1 MHLLSFSNG
10 CDIIAKKQTV
20 IIMMLLL
27 AVIYIVFISLGLP
40 DSVFGVAWPVIHS
53 DLGIAE
59 SFASVYSIIVGVC
72 TSAVSIFAGVLIR
85 KFGTGKV
92 TAVSILLTII
102 GLVGI
107 SFAPNVVVMIIFA
120 VILGYGAGAI
130 DTGLNNFV
138 SLHYKTQ
145 HMNWLHCFWG
155 IGVTASPII
164 MSFFLKDNTSWRN
177 GYRTIALIQAV
188 ILVIVIVTLPLWKR
202 AEQPASVSED
212 VGEKKES
219 KKFTEILKTKALVPS
234 VLSLAFYFAMEN
246 LIGTWGASYLVHIY
260 SLGASEAS
268 KWVSLY
274 FGGIMVGRFISGF
287 IALKCSDNTLIRLGI
302 AVSFVGIIFMMLP
315 IGQTAICGL
324 LLVGIGFGPIFPSI
338 LHTVPARFGKE
349 YSADITGFHMF
360 GAYAVGFLIQLIF
373 GYVATATTFAITPY
387 VLVALAVVLCL
398 FNEYVIKKL
407 KA

>member
-1 MHLLSFSNG
+1 M
-10 CDIIAKKQTV
+10 V
-20 IIMMLLL
+20 LLL

-40 DSVFGVAWPVIHS
+40 DSVFGVAWPVLHS
-53 DLGIAE
+53 ELGIAE
-59 SFASVYSIIVGVC
+59 NFASVYSIIVGIC
-72 TSAVSIFAGVLIR
+72 TSAVSVIAGVLIR
-85 KFGTGKV
+85 KFGTGKI

-107 SFAPNVVVMIIFA
+107 SFAPNIIVMIVFA
-120 VILGYGAGAI
+120 VVLGYGAGAI

-138 SLHYKTQ
+138 SLHYKAQ

-164 MSFFLKDNTSWRN
+164 MSFFLKDNTSWRS
-177 GYRTIALIQAV
+177 GYRAIAFIQTV
-188 ILVIVIVTLPLWKR
+188 ILVIVIVTLPLWKK
-202 AEQPASVSED
+202 ADQPLSND
-212 VGEKKES
+212 IGEKKES
-219 KKFTEILKTKALVPS
+219 KKFSEILKTKGLVPS

-246 LIGTWGASYLVHIY
+246 LIGTWGASYIVHIY
-260 SLGASEAS
+260 SLDASMAS

-274 FGGIMVGRFISGF
+274 FGGIMIGRFIAGF

-302 AVSFVGIIFMMLP
+302 AASFVGIIFMMLP
-315 IGQTAICGL
+315 IGETAIFGL
-324 LLVGIGFGPIFPSI
+324 LLVGIGFGPIFPSV

-360 GAYAVGFLIQLIF
+360 GAYAIGFLIQLIF

-387 VLVALAVVLCL
+387 VLVVLSAALCL

-407 KA
+407 KGLNA